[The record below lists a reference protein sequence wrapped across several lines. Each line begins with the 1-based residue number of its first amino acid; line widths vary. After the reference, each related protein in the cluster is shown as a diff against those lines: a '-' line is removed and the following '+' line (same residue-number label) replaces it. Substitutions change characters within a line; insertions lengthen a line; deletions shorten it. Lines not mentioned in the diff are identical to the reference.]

1 MSSPSLWQQSG
12 LPKKREDLMWETLLT
27 LREAPTP
34 ITVNAASDA
43 VSDRLG
49 LTTEQRAVSS
59 RDSRMGYVRFQ
70 VGFVLSDLKGIG
82 ALHQP
87 KRRLYDLTGEGR
99 VLSRESLVRRH
110 TARMQEIRER
120 KQARKAAEDASADQT
135 DGGEAEIEQPGE
147 HQLDWQQDLL
157 NALKSLSPA
166 AFEQLAAALLEAAD
180 FDEVE
185 VTGRSGDGGIDGIG
199 VYHPSGLISFHTA
212 FQCKRY
218 QGSVGA
224 GAVRDFRGSFI
235 GRSDR
240 GIIITTGTFTSG
252 AREEAARP
260 GANPVDLIDGEALCE
275 LLKEYQLG
283 VRVTQRTIEDI
294 TIDDAYFERLDQ

>member
-1 MSSPSLWQQSG
+1 MSSPSRWQQSG
-12 LPKKREDLMWETLLT
+12 LPKWEDLMWEMLLA

-49 LTTEQRAVSS
+49 LTPEQRAVPSHDERKS
-59 RDSRMGYVRFQ
+59 FVRFQ
-70 VGFVLSDLKGIG
+70 VGFVLSNLKGIG
-82 ALHQP
+82 ALDQP
-87 KRRLYDLTGEGR
+87 KRSLYDLTGEGR
-99 VLSRESLVRRH
+99 DLSRESLVRRH

-120 KQARKAAEDASADQT
+120 KQARKAAEGASVDQT
-135 DGGEAEIEQPGE
+135 DVDEAEVEQPGE
-147 HQLDWQQDLL
+147 HQLDWRQDLL

-240 GIIITTGTFTSG
+240 GIIITTGTFTSA

-294 TIDDAYFERLDQ
+294 AIDDAYFERLDQ

>member
-1 MSSPSLWQQSG
+1 MASPSRWQQSG
-12 LPKKREDLMWETLLT
+12 LPEWEDLMWEMLLA

-49 LTTEQRAVSS
+49 LTAEQRAVPSH
-59 RDSRMGYVRFQ
+59 DERMSFVRFQ
-70 VGFVLSDLKGIG
+70 VGFVLSNLKGIG

-87 KRRLYDLTGEGR
+87 KRRLYALTGEGLD
-99 VLSRESLVRRH
+99 LSKESLVRRH
-110 TARMQEIRER
+110 AARMQEIRER
-120 KQARKAAEDASADQT
+120 KQARKNAEGASATQT
-135 DGGEAEIEQPGE
+135 DAGEAGIDQPGE
-147 HQLDWQQDLL
+147 HQLDWRQDLL
-157 NALKSLSPA
+157 DALKSLSPP
-166 AFEQLAAALLEAAD
+166 AFEHLAAALLEAAD

-224 GAVRDFRGSFI
+224 SAVRDFRGSFI

-240 GIIITTGTFTSG
+240 GIIITTGSFTPA

-275 LLKEYQLG
+275 LLKDYEIG

-294 TIDDAYFERLDQ
+294 TIDDDYFERLEQ

>member
-1 MSSPSLWQQSG
+1 MASPSRWQQSG
-12 LPKKREDLMWETLLT
+12 LPKWEDLMWEMLLA
-27 LREAPTP
+27 LREPPTP
-34 ITVNAASDA
+34 ITVNAASDT

-49 LTTEQRAVSS
+49 LTAEQRAVPSHDEQMS
-59 RDSRMGYVRFQ
+59 FVRFQ

-87 KRRLYDLTGEGR
+87 KRRLYALTGEGFD
-99 VLSRESLVRRH
+99 LSKESLVRRH
-110 TARMQEIRER
+110 TARTQEIRER
-120 KQARKAAEDASADQT
+120 KQARKNAKGASADQT
-135 DGGEAEIEQPGE
+135 DVGEAEIEQPGE

-157 NALKSLSPA
+157 DALKALSAA
-166 AFEQLAAALLEAAD
+166 AFEHLAAALLEAAD

-218 QGSVGA
+218 QGSVGP

-240 GIIITTGTFTSG
+240 GIIITTGAFTAA

-260 GANPVDLIDGEALCE
+260 GANPVDLIDGEALCD
-275 LLKEYQLG
+275 LLREYEIG

-294 TIDDAYFERLDQ
+294 TIDDDYFERLEQ